1 MSRIKGTITPSEYE
15 VLEVMW
21 NAEKE
26 LTASEIVKISQ
37 NKTWK
42 SSSVHLLMTSLLKKD
57 LVEISGFKKTTKN
70 FARTFKPSISKSNF
84 ILNEALEFFNNDLD
98 KFYDMLIEKSSDD
111 VLKRTKTKIE
121 KRLD

>member
-1 MSRIKGTITPSEYE
+1 MSRMKGTITPSEYE

-21 NAEKE
+21 STGKE
-26 LTASEIVKISQ
+26 LTASEIVEISK

-42 SSSVHLLMTSLLKKD
+42 SSSVHLLMASLLKKD

-70 FARTFKPSISKSNF
+70 FARTFKPSISKSDF
-84 ILNEALEFFNNDLD
+84 IINEALEFFHNDLD
-98 KFYDMLIEKSSDD
+98 KFYDVLIEKSSDD

-121 KRLD
+121 ERLG

>member
-1 MSRIKGTITPSEYE
+1 MSRMNGTITPSEYE

-21 NAEKE
+21 STEKE
-26 LTASEIVKISQ
+26 MTASEIVEISK

-42 SSSVHLLMTSLLKKD
+42 SSSVHLLMASLLKKD

-70 FARTFKPSISKSNF
+70 FARTFKPSISKSDF
-84 ILNEALEFFNNDLD
+84 IINEALEFFNNDLD
-98 KFYDMLIEKSSDD
+98 KFYDVLIEKSSDD

-121 KRLD
+121 KRLS

>member
-21 NAEKE
+21 NAGKE
-26 LTASEIVKISQ
+26 LTASEIVEISQ

-42 SSSVHLLMTSLLKKD
+42 SSSVHLLISSLLKKD

-70 FARTFKPSISKSNF
+70 FARTFKPSISKSDF

-98 KFYDMLIEKSSDD
+98 KFYDILIEKSSDD
-111 VLKRTKTKIE
+111 VLKRTKAKIE
-121 KRLD
+121 KRLN

>member
-21 NAEKE
+21 NAGKE
-26 LTASEIVKISQ
+26 LTASEIVEISQ

-70 FARTFKPSISKSNF
+70 FARTFKPNISKSDF
-84 ILNEALEFFNNDLD
+84 ILNEALEFFHNDLD
-98 KFYDMLIEKSSDD
+98 KFYDMLLEKSSDD
-111 VLKRTKTKIE
+111 VLKRTKAKIE
-121 KRLD
+121 KRLN

>member
-21 NAEKE
+21 NAGKE

-42 SSSVHLLMTSLLKKD
+42 SSSVHLLISSLLKKD

-121 KRLD
+121 ERLK

>member
-21 NAEKE
+21 NADEE
-26 LTASEIVKISQ
+26 MTASEIVKISQ

-42 SSSVHLLMTSLLKKD
+42 NSSVHLLMASLLKKD

-70 FARTFKPSISKSNF
+70 FARTFKPSISKSDF

-98 KFYDMLIEKSSDD
+98 KFYDMLIEKSSND
-111 VLKRTKTKIE
+111 VLKRTKAKIE
-121 KRLD
+121 KRLN

>member
-1 MSRIKGTITPSEYE
+1 MSRMKGTITPSEYE

-21 NAEKE
+21 STEKE
-26 LTASEIVKISQ
+26 MTASEIVEISK

-42 SSSVHLLMTSLLKKD
+42 SSSVHLLMASLLKKD

-70 FARTFKPSISKSNF
+70 FATTFKPSISKSDF
-84 ILNEALEFFNNDLD
+84 IINEALEFFNNDLD
-98 KFYDMLIEKSSDD
+98 KFYDVLIEKSSDD

-121 KRLD
+121 KRLS

>member
-42 SSSVHLLMTSLLKKD
+42 SSSVHLLMASLLNKD

-70 FARTFKPSISKSNF
+70 FARTFKPSISKSDF
-84 ILNEALEFFNNDLD
+84 ILNEALEFFHNDLD

-111 VLKRTKTKIE
+111 VLKRTKAKIE
-121 KRLD
+121 KRLN

>member
-21 NAEKE
+21 NADEE
-26 LTASEIVKISQ
+26 MTASEIVKISQ

-42 SSSVHLLMTSLLKKD
+42 SSSVHLLMASLLEKD

-70 FARTFKPSISKSNF
+70 FARTFKPSISKSDF

-98 KFYDMLIEKSSDD
+98 KFYDMLIEKSSND
-111 VLKRTKTKIE
+111 VLKRTKAKIE
-121 KRLD
+121 KRLG

>member
-21 NAEKE
+21 NADEE
-26 LTASEIVKISQ
+26 MTASEIVKISQ

-70 FARTFKPSISKSNF
+70 FARTFKPSISKSDF

-98 KFYDMLIEKSSDD
+98 KFYDMLIEKSSND
-111 VLKRTKTKIE
+111 VLKRTKAKIE
-121 KRLD
+121 KRLG

>member
-1 MSRIKGTITPSEYE
+1 MSRMKGTITPSEYE

-21 NAEKE
+21 STEKE
-26 LTASEIVKISQ
+26 MTASEIVEISK

-42 SSSVHLLMTSLLKKD
+42 SSSVHLLMASLLKKD

-70 FARTFKPSISKSNF
+70 FARTFKPSISKSDF
-84 ILNEALEFFNNDLD
+84 IINEAFEFFNNDLD
-98 KFYDMLIEKSSDD
+98 KFYDVLIEKSSDD

-121 KRLD
+121 KRLS

>member
-42 SSSVHLLMTSLLKKD
+42 SSSVHLLMASLLKKD
-57 LVEISGFKKTTKN
+57 LVEISGFKKNYKEFCKN
-70 FARTFKPSISKSNF
+70 FQT
-84 ILNEALEFFNNDLD
+84 
-98 KFYDMLIEKSSDD
+98 
-111 VLKRTKTKIE
+111 
-121 KRLD
+121 

>member
-1 MSRIKGTITPSEYE
+1 MSRMKGTITPSEYE

-21 NAEKE
+21 STEKE
-26 LTASEIVKISQ
+26 MTASEIVEISK

-42 SSSVHLLMTSLLKKD
+42 SSSVHLLMASLLKKD

-70 FARTFKPSISKSNF
+70 FARTFKLSISKSDF
-84 ILNEALEFFNNDLD
+84 IINEALEFFNNDLD
-98 KFYDMLIEKSSDD
+98 KFYDVLIEKSSDD

-121 KRLD
+121 KRLS

>member
-1 MSRIKGTITPSEYE
+1 MSRMKGTITPSEYE

-21 NAEKE
+21 STEKE
-26 LTASEIVKISQ
+26 MTASEIVEISK

-42 SSSVHLLMTSLLKKD
+42 SSSASLLKKD

-70 FARTFKPSISKSNF
+70 FARTFKPSISKSDF
-84 ILNEALEFFNNDLD
+84 IINEALEFFNNDLD
-98 KFYDMLIEKSSDD
+98 KFYDVLIEKSSDD

-121 KRLD
+121 KRLS

>member
-42 SSSVHLLMTSLLKKD
+42 SSSVHLLMASLLKKD
-57 LVEISGFKKTTKN
+57 LVEISGFKRDYYIN
-70 FARTFKPSISKSNF
+70 
-84 ILNEALEFFNNDLD
+84 L
-98 KFYDMLIEKSSDD
+98 
-111 VLKRTKTKIE
+111 LKDT
-121 KRLD
+121 

>member
-1 MSRIKGTITPSEYE
+1 MSRMKGTITPSEYE

-21 NAEKE
+21 STEKE
-26 LTASEIVKISQ
+26 MTASEIVEISK

-42 SSSVHLLMTSLLKKD
+42 SSSVHLLISSLLKKD

>member
-1 MSRIKGTITPSEYE
+1 MSRINGTITPSEYE

-98 KFYDMLIEKSSDD
+98 KFYDMLIEKSSND
-111 VLKRTKTKIE
+111 VLKRTKAKIE
-121 KRLD
+121 KKLS

>member
-42 SSSVHLLMTSLLKKD
+42 SSSVHLLMASLLNKD

-70 FARTFKPSISKSNF
+70 FARTFKPSISKSDF
-84 ILNEALEFFNNDLD
+84 ILNEALEFFHNDLD

-111 VLKRTKTKIE
+111 VLKRTKAKIE
-121 KRLD
+121 KRLG

>member
-1 MSRIKGTITPSEYE
+1 MSRIKGTITLSEYE

-21 NAEKE
+21 NADEE
-26 LTASEIVKISQ
+26 MTASEIVKISQ

-42 SSSVHLLMTSLLKKD
+42 SSYVHLLMASLLKKD

-121 KRLD
+121 KRLC

>member
-1 MSRIKGTITPSEYE
+1 MSRMKGTITPSEYE

-21 NAEKE
+21 STEKE
-26 LTASEIVKISQ
+26 MTASEIVEISK

-42 SSSVHLLMTSLLKKD
+42 NSSVHLLMASLLKKD

-70 FARTFKPSISKSNF
+70 FARTFKPSISKSDF
-84 ILNEALEFFNNDLD
+84 IINEALEFFNNDLD
-98 KFYDMLIEKSSDD
+98 KFYDVLIEKSSDD

-121 KRLD
+121 KRLS

>member
-1 MSRIKGTITPSEYE
+1 MSRMKGTITPSEYE

-21 NAEKE
+21 STEKE
-26 LTASEIVKISQ
+26 MTASKIVEISK

-42 SSSVHLLMTSLLKKD
+42 SSSVHLLMASLLKKD

-70 FARTFKPSISKSNF
+70 FARTFKPSISKSDF
-84 ILNEALEFFNNDLD
+84 IVNEALEFFNNDLD
-98 KFYDMLIEKSSDD
+98 KFYDVLIEKSSDD

-121 KRLD
+121 KRLS

>member
-21 NAEKE
+21 NAGKE
-26 LTASEIVKISQ
+26 LTASEIVEISQ

-42 SSSVHLLMTSLLKKD
+42 SSSVHLLISSLLKKD

-70 FARTFKPSISKSNF
+70 FARTFKPSISKSDF

-98 KFYDMLIEKSSDD
+98 KFYDILIEKSSDD
-111 VLKRTKTKIE
+111 VLKRTKAKIE
-121 KRLD
+121 ERLK

>member
-1 MSRIKGTITPSEYE
+1 MSRMKETITPSEYE

-21 NAEKE
+21 STEKE
-26 LTASEIVKISQ
+26 MTASEIVEISK

-42 SSSVHLLMTSLLKKD
+42 SSSVHLLMASLLKKD

-70 FARTFKPSISKSNF
+70 FARTFKPSISKSDF
-84 ILNEALEFFNNDLD
+84 IINEALEFFNNDLD
-98 KFYDMLIEKSSDD
+98 KFYDVLIEKSSDD

-121 KRLD
+121 KRLS